1 MGPAM
6 NSPSGEPPFMAFM
19 AILALIWLAG
29 FVVMLVLAVG

>member
-6 NSPSGEPPFMAFM
+6 DSSRKPPFMAFM